1 MIRITAPHYRK
12 ADTSSVTCIEGEP
25 FRDAEE
31 AWFWTM
37 RVLMARREGT
47 VRPRSGIPRPC
58 EPNDILRCLDNL
70 YRSRRIDLIHA
81 RVLRIWGE
89 RQMVPPSSWQ
99 GEHSH
104 AALWREAM
112 EELEWALRFKGIIR

>member
-1 MIRITAPHYRK
+1 MIRIAAPHYRN
-12 ADTSSVTCIEGEP
+12 ADMSAVTRIEGEP
-25 FRDAEE
+25 FRNAEE

-37 RVLMARREGT
+37 GVLIARREGS
-47 VRPRSGIPRPC
+47 VRSRPGIPRPC
-58 EPNDILRCLDNL
+58 EPNDILRCLDVL

-99 GEHSH
+99 GGHGH
-104 AALWREAM
+104 AVLWREAM
-112 EELEWALRFKGIIR
+112 EQLEWALRFKGIIR

>member
-1 MIRITAPHYRK
+1 M
-12 ADTSSVTCIEGEP
+12 
-25 FRDAEE
+25 FRNAEE

-37 RVLMARREGT
+37 GVLIARREGA
-47 VRPRSGIPRPC
+47 VRSRPGIPRPC
-58 EPNDILRCLDNL
+58 EPNDILRCLDVL

-99 GEHSH
+99 GEHGH
-104 AALWREAM
+104 AVLCAKPWSSSNGRCGSRASF
-112 EELEWALRFKGIIR
+112 ADGVRP